1 MRDLRLTRTSGRRT
15 LGVMTTLSCDMCSRV
30 FTAGTFDDW
39 FKQMYAH
46 YMADHAD
53 VMAGMANKP
62 KSEGAQWMA
71 AAKAR
76 FDEAS

>member
-1 MRDLRLTRTSGRRT
+1 MK
-15 LGVMTTLSCDMCSRV
+15 TLSCDLCSRT
-30 FTAGTFDDW
+30 FSAETFDDW

-62 KSEGAQWMA
+62 KSDGEEWMA

-76 FDEAS
+76 FEAAR

>member
-1 MRDLRLTRTSGRRT
+1 
-15 LGVMTTLSCDMCSRV
+15 MCSR
-30 FTAGTFDDW
+30 TFSAESFDNW

-53 VMAGMANKP
+53 LMAAMATKP
-62 KSEGAQWMA
+62 KSDGEKWMA

-76 FDEAS
+76 FEAAG

>member
-1 MRDLRLTRTSGRRT
+1 MK
-15 LGVMTTLSCDMCSRV
+15 TLSCDLCSRT
-30 FTAGTFDDW
+30 FAAETFDDW

-46 YMADHAD
+46 YVADHAD

-62 KSEGAQWMA
+62 KSEGASWMA

-76 FDEAS
+76 FEAA

>member
-1 MRDLRLTRTSGRRT
+1 MK
-15 LGVMTTLSCDMCSRV
+15 TLSCDLCRSE
-30 FTAGTFDDW
+30 FSAATFDEW

-53 VMAGMANKP
+53 LMAAMASRP
-62 KSEGAQWMA
+62 KSEGEQWMA

-76 FDEAS
+76 FESA